1 MICFF
6 YFIHLNNVILIILN
20 IVNVLT
26 FMDKK
31 NILSVKNLEKI
42 YTSKEASTTH
52 ALNNLNLDVK
62 EGEIFGLLG
71 PNGAGKTTFINI
83 LAGTVIKTSGQ
94 VNVWGFDLDKNPRQV
109 RASVG
114 IVPQEVNL
122 DPFFSPRKLLEL
134 QAGLYGIKKKNRIT
148 DTILRLVSLEKQ
160 ADSYARSLSGGM
172 KRRLLV
178 AKALVHQPPI
188 IFLDE
193 PTAGVDVQLRKNL
206 WKNVKSLNEQG
217 VTIILTTH
225 YLEEAEE
232 MCDRIAILNKG
243 NMVALDSTKNLL
255 DKIQTKKVTVKTDKK
270 IDIKDGDLE
279 SLKIISNLENEIC
292 VSYEKNTINIEELI
306 NLIKR
311 DNAKIKDISTDDGD
325 LEDVFLRLIK
335 N

>member
-1 MICFF
+1 MEQ
-6 YFIHLNNVILIILN
+6 
-20 IVNVLT
+20 
-26 FMDKK
+26 K
-31 NILSVKNLEKI
+31 NILSVKNLKKI
-42 YTSKEASTTH
+42 YPNKEAEDNH

-83 LAGTVIKTSGQ
+83 LAGTVIKTAGQ
-94 VNVWGFDLDKNPRQV
+94 VNVSGFDLDENPRQV

-134 QAGLYGIKKKNRIT
+134 QAGLYGIKEKDRIT
-148 DTILRLVSLEKQ
+148 DTILELVSLEKQ
-160 ADSYARSLSGGM
+160 ANSYARSLSGGM
-172 KRRLLV
+172 KRRLLM

-188 IFLDE
+188 VFLDE
-193 PTAGVDVQLRKNL
+193 PTAGVDVELRQNL
-206 WKNVKSLNEQG
+206 WKNVRLLNDLG

-232 MCDRIAILNKG
+232 MCDRIGILNKG
-243 NMVALDSTKNLL
+243 NIVALDSTKNLL
-255 DKIQTKKVTVKTDKK
+255 DRIQTKKVTFKTDK
-270 IDIKDGDLE
+270 ITNIKDEEID
-279 SLKIISNLENEIC
+279 SLKVISKSDTEIC
-292 VSYEKNTINIEELI
+292 VSYEKSKINMDELI
-306 NLIKR
+306 DLVKKN
-311 DNAKIKDISTDDGD
+311 NVKIIDISTDDGD

>member
-1 MICFF
+1 MEQ
-6 YFIHLNNVILIILN
+6 
-20 IVNVLT
+20 
-26 FMDKK
+26 K
-31 NILSVKNLEKI
+31 NILSVKNLKKI
-42 YTSKEASTTH
+42 YSSKQAGDNL
-52 ALNNLNLDVK
+52 ALDDLNLDVK

-83 LAGTVIKTSGQ
+83 LAGTVVKTAGQ

-134 QAGLYGIKKKNRIT
+134 QAGLYGIKEKDRIT
-148 DTILRLVSLEKQ
+148 DTILKLVSLEKK
-160 ADSYARSLSGGM
+160 ANSYARSLSGGM
-172 KRRLLV
+172 KRRLLM

-188 IFLDE
+188 VILDE
-193 PTAGVDVQLRKNL
+193 PTAGVDVELRQNL
-206 WKNVKSLNEQG
+206 WKNVKLLNELG

-232 MCDRIAILNKG
+232 MCGRIAILNKG
-243 NMVALDSTKNLL
+243 NIVALDSTKNLL
-255 DKIQTKKVTVKTDKK
+255 DRIQTKKVTFKTDIK
-270 IDIKDGDLE
+270 ININDDDLE
-279 SLKIISNLENEIC
+279 SLKIVSHTDNEFC
-292 VSYEKNTINIEELI
+292 VSYEKSKINMGELI
-306 NLIKR
+306 NLIKK
-311 DNAKIKDISTDDGD
+311 NNVKIIDISTDDGD

>member
-1 MICFF
+1 MEQ
-6 YFIHLNNVILIILN
+6 
-20 IVNVLT
+20 
-26 FMDKK
+26 K
-31 NILSVKNLEKI
+31 NILSVKNLKKI
-42 YTSKEASTTH
+42 YSSKQAGDNL
-52 ALNNLNLDVK
+52 ALNDLNLDVK

-83 LAGTVIKTSGQ
+83 LAGTVVKTAGQ

-134 QAGLYGIKKKNRIT
+134 QAGLYGIKKKDRIT
-148 DTILRLVSLEKQ
+148 DTILKLVSLEKQ
-160 ADSYARSLSGGM
+160 ANSYARSLSGGM
-172 KRRLLV
+172 KRRLLM

-188 IFLDE
+188 VILDE
-193 PTAGVDVQLRKNL
+193 PTAGVDVELRQNL
-206 WKNVKSLNEQG
+206 WKNVKLLNELG

-232 MCDRIAILNKG
+232 MCGRIAILNKG
-243 NMVALDSTKNLL
+243 NIVALDSTKNLL
-255 DKIQTKKVTVKTDKK
+255 DRIQTKKVTFKTDIK
-270 IDIKDGDLE
+270 ININDDDLE
-279 SLKIISNLENEIC
+279 SLKIVSHTDNEVC
-292 VSYEKNTINIEELI
+292 VSYEKSKINMGELI
-306 NLIKR
+306 NLIKK
-311 DNAKIKDISTDDGD
+311 NNVKIIDISTDDGD